1 VTELAQNP
9 RRLRV
14 SSGLAFVQFLR
25 PALYVLLVA
34 SAFLTFWAGGDIAG
48 FTLPDWMRGA
58 APAVFALFFIVFAVY
73 RFALVRARKYP
84 AMAGLFQVGLT
95 ALIWVLLLPSTRQ
108 KIVPSHIIDDVPA
121 LFSSA
126 DPRVRA
132 LAAEV
137 AGYRPDGAHYA
148 ASLIDRLNDADARVR
163 ERARSSLQRLAGID
177 AAPGEDGPPAIEK
190 WRTLARQ
197 RGWMQ

>member
-1 VTELAQNP
+1 MTELAQ

-14 SSGLAFVQFLR
+14 RPGLAFVAVLR

-48 FTLPDWMRGA
+48 FTLPDWVRGA
-58 APAVFALFFIVFAVY
+58 APAVFLLFVAVFAVY

-84 AMAGLFQVGLT
+84 AMTALFQVGLS

-108 KIVPSHIIDDVPA
+108 KIVPRHIIDDVPA

-137 AGYRPDGAHYA
+137 AGYRPDGVKYVEG
-148 ASLIDRLNDADARVR
+148 LIERLNDADARVR
-163 ERARSSLQRLAGID
+163 ERARSSLQRLAGLD
-177 AAPGEDGPPAIEK
+177 AAPGEEGKPAVEK
-190 WRTLARQ
+190 WRALARQ
-197 RGWMQ
+197 RGWVQ